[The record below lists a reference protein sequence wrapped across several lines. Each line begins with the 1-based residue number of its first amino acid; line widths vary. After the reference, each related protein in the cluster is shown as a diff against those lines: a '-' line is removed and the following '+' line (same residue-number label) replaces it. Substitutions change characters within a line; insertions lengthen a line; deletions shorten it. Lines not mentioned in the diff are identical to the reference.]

1 MFNMEEM
8 KRIQIL
14 PLDLGNHPS
23 IRRDIK
29 IFSYIT
35 HLRTRTLKVL
45 HSKGVRDILIQKI
58 IIYLLSTKIND
69 DGLL

>member
-14 PLDLGNHPS
+14 PLDLGNHSS

-35 HLRTRTLKVL
+35 DLRTRTLKVL